1 MRLKIHYHPARNAG
15 EFCSIGAFL
24 FFFRFVSST
33 ALHGLFD
40 GPGSPAKRKEKLT
53 AAVVIN
59 VSAGRAPSA
68 VNHLISRPRSATTTL
83 QNGTWQF
90 FR

>member
-1 MRLKIHYHPARNAG
+1 MRLKIHHHPERNAG
-15 EFCSIGAFL
+15 EFCSIGV
-24 FFFRFVSST
+24 FFRFVSST
-33 ALHGLFD
+33 ALHGLF

-53 AAVVIN
+53 AAVVVIN

-68 VNHLISRPRSATTTL
+68 VNHLISRPQSTTTTTL
-83 QNGTWQF
+83 QNGTWKF